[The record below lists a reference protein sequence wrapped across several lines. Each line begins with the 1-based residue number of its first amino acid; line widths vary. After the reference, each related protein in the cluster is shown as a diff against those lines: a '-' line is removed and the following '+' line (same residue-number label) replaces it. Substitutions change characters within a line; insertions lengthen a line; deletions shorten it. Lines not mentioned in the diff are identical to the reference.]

1 MKKWKIASG
10 ILTGLILIGLVACN
24 PLGEAEEVEELVKVV
39 KGDLTVSISGSGN
52 IKAVSEAELTFASGG
67 QIEEIFVKEGDEVS
81 QNEILARLN
90 TDALS
95 LALTKERVALTKGQV
110 DLTKERVALTNKQ
123 VALTQE
129 QLALTKAQ
137 LAQQT
142 AEFNLNNTL
151 DKKETLELA
160 LFNAQ
165 IDVKTAKKDLDETQ
179 DIYTWPE
186 IEVAQKDVDKWKAY
200 VNYVVEQNLPAA
212 TVTYAQ
218 ARLTAAE
225 GTLDAM
231 INSYDTEEVA
241 IAKLELEATE
251 MTEAQAQKDLDK
263 LTDEIALKELEVES
277 AKESVE
283 QAHQSIELARQSI
296 ELARQSIEL
305 ARQSVEQAEQSLDQA
320 KKNLDETTVTAPF
333 DGVIA
338 RVSAEEGDT
347 VTTAMTIVHAVN
359 ISSMELT
366 VEIDEI
372 DIPKVELD
380 QETIVT
386 FDALPDD
393 EFTGSVVTILP
404 LPEEVSGVMLYDVKI
419 KLDIPE
425 GFDIK
430 VGMSASTDIII
441 DRRSNVLLV
450 PDRTIKKDDQGN
462 HVVMVVIDEEITARP
477 VVTGISDG
485 FNTEIINGLSEKETV
500 IETRIKR

>member
-10 ILTGLILIGLVACN
+10 ILTGLILIGLIACN

-186 IEVAQKDVDKWKAY
+186 IKVAQKDVDKWKAY

-296 ELARQSIEL
+296 ELARQS
-305 ARQSVEQAEQSLDQA
+305 VEQAEQSLDQA
-320 KKNLDETTVTAPF
+320 KKDLNETTVTAPF

-485 FNTEIINGLSEKETV
+485 FNTEIINGLREEETV

>member
-10 ILTGLILIGLVACN
+10 ILTGLILIGLIACN

-186 IEVAQKDVDKWKAY
+186 IKVAQKDVDKWKAY

-283 QAHQSIELARQSI
+283 QAHQSIELARQS
-296 ELARQSIEL
+296 
-305 ARQSVEQAEQSLDQA
+305 VEQAEQSLDQA
-320 KKNLDETTVTAPF
+320 KKDLNETTVTAPF

-485 FNTEIINGLSEKETV
+485 FNTEIINGLREEETV